1 MRILVVDDEV
11 SIHDIVS
18 QYAKLYGHTCV
29 GASGGYQAI
38 ELVQQQDFDC
48 IIMDIMMPDLD
59 GYNTTKKIK
68 EIKDIPVL
76 MLSAKHSE
84 EDKLYGFQMG
94 VDDYMTKPFSVK
106 ELIMRLN
113 VISSRSSH
121 NEQQVIV
128 IEGLKIDKLGHFIEV
143 DNKRVNLS
151 LKEFDLLL
159 LLVRRKNQVC
169 TREMI
174 LNEIWSNEFQ
184 GDDRTVDTHI
194 KQLRGQLG
202 PYRHKIKTIRGLG
215 YLFETT
221 A

>member
-11 SIHDIVS
+11 SIHDIVT

-38 ELVQQQDFDC
+38 ELVKQQDFDC

-59 GYNTTKKIK
+59 GYNTTKRIK

-113 VISSRSSH
+113 VISSRSAQ

-128 IEGLKIDKLGHFIEV
+128 MGGLKIDKLGRLIEV
-143 DNKRVNLS
+143 DGKRVNLS

-174 LNEIWSNEFQ
+174 LSEIWSNEFQ
-184 GDDRTVDTHI
+184 GDARTVDTHI

-202 PYRHKIKTIRGLG
+202 PYRHMIKTIRGLG